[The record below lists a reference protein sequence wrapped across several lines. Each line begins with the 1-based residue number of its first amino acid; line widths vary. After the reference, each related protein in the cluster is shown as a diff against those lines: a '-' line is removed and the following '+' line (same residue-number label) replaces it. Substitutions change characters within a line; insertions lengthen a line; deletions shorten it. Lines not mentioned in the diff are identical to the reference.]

1 MTETVAQKE
10 RLIEWMGAE
19 LTEKG
24 DGKAIATL
32 PVERHVLHADDNPR
46 VAGGVIMALMDF
58 CIHHAVHSLLAPN
71 ELHATI
77 EMKLN
82 FIRPGQPGVLTAE
95 ANVVNKGSRFAIVE
109 GTITQEETGKLV
121 AQTLTT
127 ETWVAMQPTGK

>member
-10 RLIEWMGAE
+10 RLIEWMGAQ

-24 DGKAIATL
+24 DGKAVATL
-32 PVERHVLHADDNPR
+32 PAEPHVLHADDNPR
-46 VAGGVIMALMDF
+46 VAGGVVMALMDF

-82 FIRPGQPGVLTAE
+82 FIRPGLPGVLIAE

-109 GTITQEETGKLV
+109 GTITQQETGKLV

-127 ETWVAMQPTGK
+127 ETWVVMQPSGK

>member
-1 MTETVAQKE
+1 
-10 RLIEWMGAE
+10 
-19 LTEKG
+19 
-24 DGKAIATL
+24 
-32 PVERHVLHADDNPR
+32 
-46 VAGGVIMALMDF
+46 MALLDF

-82 FIRPGQPGVLTAE
+82 FIRPGQPGVLIAE

-127 ETWVAMQPTGK
+127 ETWVELPPRGS

>member
-19 LTEKG
+19 LSEKG
-24 DGKAIATL
+24 DGKATAIL
-32 PVERHVLHADDNPR
+32 RVEQHVLHADDNPR
-46 VAGGVIMALMDF
+46 VAGGVIMALLDF

-82 FIRPGQPGVLTAE
+82 FIRPGQPGVLIAE

-127 ETWVAMQPTGK
+127 ETWVELPPQGS

>member
-1 MTETVAQKE
+1 
-10 RLIEWMGAE
+10 
-19 LTEKG
+19 
-24 DGKAIATL
+24 
-32 PVERHVLHADDNPR
+32 
-46 VAGGVIMALMDF
+46 MALMDF
-58 CIHHAVHSLLAPN
+58 CIHHAVDSVLAPN

-109 GTITQEETGKLV
+109 GTIRQEETGKLV

-127 ETWVAMQPTGK
+127 ETWVEMPPTAG

>member
-19 LTEKG
+19 LTESG
-24 DGKAIATL
+24 DGKAVATL
-32 PVERHVLHADDNPR
+32 PVGKHVLHADDNPR

-58 CIHHAVHSLLAPN
+58 CIHHAVDSLLAPN

-82 FIRPGQPGVLTAE
+82 FIRPGLPGVLTAE

-109 GTITQEETGKLV
+109 GTITQQETGKLV

-127 ETWVAMQPTGK
+127 ETWVVIQPTGK